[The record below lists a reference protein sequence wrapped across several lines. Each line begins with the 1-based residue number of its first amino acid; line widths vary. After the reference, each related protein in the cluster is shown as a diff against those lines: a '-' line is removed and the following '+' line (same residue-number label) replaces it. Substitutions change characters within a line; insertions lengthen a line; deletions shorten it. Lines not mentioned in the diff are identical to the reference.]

1 MSRLCCLLPFCFDCD
16 LINRHVFGW
25 KALEIILGPNLASN
39 EIQVSSRGLALMR
52 GAGRIAKTVRIFL
65 FLRDSKLLISLHVYL
80 VKLLGY
86 IKNANHEKTAK
97 MKQNFIV
104 RDVRML
110 QRPAMFEGPCLEV
123 LLKIVPRINQGNSTV
138 TLTINHEVTEFGLN
152 YYLIVLRK
160 S

>member
-1 MSRLCCLLPFCFDCD
+1 MSGLCCLLPFCFDCD
-16 LINRHVFGW
+16 LINRNVFGW
-25 KALEIILGPNLASN
+25 KALEIILGLNLAAN

-86 IKNANHEKTAK
+86 IKNANYEKTAK

-104 RDVRML
+104 RNAVRML
-110 QRPAMFEGPCLEV
+110 QRPAMFQGPCLEV
-123 LLKIVPRINQGNSTV
+123 LLKIVPRINQ
-138 TLTINHEVTEFGLN
+138 
-152 YYLIVLRK
+152 
-160 S
+160 